1 MANIVVFL
9 SLFTIYIVFISFY
22 IKRQVDKLIESNV
35 KFEKEELEAEFLYIV
50 RNVLYLTGIV
60 FIVNSYVLLG
70 RDFDVKVSESQIG
83 LILAVGTVVFYIAF
97 TVWDIIKHRI
107 NKFFISKYG
116 IEIDK
121 KVLFGGIHIISIVLF
136 SILLL
141 EFVLSIITII
151 AL

>member
-1 MANIVVFL
+1 MVNIIVFL
-9 SLFTIYIVFISFY
+9 SLFTIYLVFVSFY
-22 IKRQVDKLIESNV
+22 IKIQSQKLLVSN
-35 KFEKEELEAEFLYIV
+35 KFEKEELEGEFLYIV

-70 RDFDVKVSESQIG
+70 RDFDVKVTESQIG
-83 LILAVGTVVFYIAF
+83 LVLAVGTVVFYIAF
-97 TVWDIIKHRI
+97 TAWDIIKHRI
-107 NKFFISKYG
+107 SKYFLNKYR
-116 IEIDK
+116 IEIDR
-121 KVLFGGIHIISIVLF
+121 KVLFGGIHIITIVMF